1 MHKHREHRRLIMAI
15 LIFSFVCMGTPFH
28 PVHAAPKKP
37 SKVFMWSVQGPKSKV
52 FLLGSM
58 HMFRASSYPLDA
70 RIEEAYQSCPKVVF
84 EADLEG
90 PGTDEI
96 RDLMLKL
103 GTYHDGKT
111 LPKEISEKTYALFR
125 ERAQANKLEVEQ
137 FDTYRPWFAALSI
150 ATVELKRLG
159 FTAQDGL
166 DAHFS
171 KEAASDKK
179 KIIYLETARQQ
190 LELLANAFPGKEEDL
205 LKQALEEIAVLEKA
219 SAEMVQAWKT
229 GDAVRMEAFTQ
240 KSLKSFP
247 EVEKKLFRER
257 NKAWTIRISK
267 LLSQEGDV
275 FVVVGAGHLV
285 GKGGLLE
292 MLNAKGFTAVQQ

>member
-1 MHKHREHRRLIMAI
+1 MAI
-15 LIFSFVCMGTPFH
+15 LLFSSICMGIPFYH
-28 PVHAAPKKP
+28 VHAAQKNP
-37 SKVFMWSVQGPKSKV
+37 SNVFMWSVQGPKSKV

-58 HMFRASSYPLDA
+58 HMFKATAYPLDP
-70 RIEEAYQSCPKVVF
+70 RIEKAYQSCPRVVF

-90 PGTDEI
+90 TGTDEI
-96 RDLMLKL
+96 RDMMLKL

-111 LPKEISEKTYALFR
+111 LSKEISEKTYVLFKDR
-125 ERAQANKLEVEQ
+125 VEANNLEVEQ

-159 FTAQDGL
+159 FTAQNGL

-179 KIIYLETARQQ
+179 KMIYLETPRQQ
-190 LELLANAFPGKEEDL
+190 LDMLANAFPGKEEDL

-219 SAEMVQAWKT
+219 STEMVQAWKA
-229 GDAVRMEAFTQ
+229 GDAARMEAFTH
-240 KSLKSFP
+240 KSLKEFP
-247 EVEKKLFRER
+247 EVEKKLFTER
-257 NKAWTIRISK
+257 NKAWTIRISR

-292 MLNAKGFTAVQQ
+292 MLKAKGYTAVQQ

>member
-1 MHKHREHRRLIMAI
+1 MAI
-15 LIFSFVCMGTPFH
+15 LLFSFVCLGTPFY
-28 PVHAAPKKP
+28 PVHAAQKNP

-58 HMFRASSYPLDA
+58 HMFKAASYPLEP
-70 RIEEAYQSCPKVVF
+70 RIEKAYQSCPRVVF

-96 RDLMLKL
+96 RDMMLKL

-125 ERAQANKLEVEQ
+125 ERVEANNLKIEQ

-159 FTAQDGL
+159 FTAENGL

-171 KEAASDKK
+171 QEAASDKK
-179 KIIYLETARQQ
+179 KMIYLETARQQ
-190 LELLANAFPGKEEDL
+190 LDLLANAFPGKEEDL

-219 SAEMVQAWKT
+219 SAEMVQAWKA
-229 GDAVRMEAFTQ
+229 GDAARMEAFTQ
-240 KSLKSFP
+240 KSLKEFP
-247 EVEKKLFRER
+247 EVEKKLFTER
-257 NKAWTIRISK
+257 NKAWTTRILR

-292 MLNAKGFTAVQQ
+292 MLKDKGYNVVQQ

>member
-1 MHKHREHRRLIMAI
+1 MAI
-15 LIFSFVCMGTPFH
+15 LLFSFVCLGTPFY
-28 PVHAAPKKP
+28 PVHAAQKNP

-58 HMFRASSYPLDA
+58 HMFKAAAYPLEP
-70 RIEEAYQSCPKVVF
+70 RIEKAYQSCPRVVF

-96 RDLMLKL
+96 RDMMLKL

-125 ERAQANKLEVEQ
+125 ERVEANNLKVEQ

-159 FTAQDGL
+159 FTAQNGL

-171 KEAASDKK
+171 DEAVSDKK
-179 KIIYLETARQQ
+179 KMIYLETARQQ
-190 LELLANAFPGKEEDL
+190 LDLLANAFPGKEEDL

-219 SAEMVQAWKT
+219 SAEMVQAWKA
-229 GDAVRMEAFTQ
+229 GDAARMEAFTQ
-240 KSLKSFP
+240 KSLKEFP
-247 EVEKKLFRER
+247 EVEKKLFTER
-257 NKAWTIRISK
+257 NKAWTTRILR

-292 MLNAKGFTAVQQ
+292 MLKAKGYKVVQE

>member
-1 MHKHREHRRLIMAI
+1 MAI
-15 LIFSFVCMGTPFH
+15 LIFSVVCLGTLLNPL
-28 PVHAAPKKP
+28 HAAQKKP
-37 SKVFMWSVQGPKSKV
+37 SNVFMWSVQGPKSKV

-58 HMFRASSYPLDA
+58 HMFKASSYPLDA
-70 RIEEAYQSCPKVVF
+70 RIEKAYQSCPRVVF

-96 RDLMLKL
+96 RDMMLKL

-111 LPKEISEKTYALFR
+111 LPSEISEKTYALFR
-125 ERAQANKLEVEQ
+125 QRVEANNLGVEQ

-179 KIIYLETARQQ
+179 KMIYLETARQQ
-190 LELLANAFPGKEEDL
+190 LDMLANAFPGKEEDL
-205 LKQALEEIAVLEKA
+205 LRQALEEIAVLEKA

-229 GDAVRMEAFTQ
+229 GDAARMEAFTQ
-240 KSLKSFP
+240 KSLKEFP
-247 EVEKKLFRER
+247 EIEKKLFAER
-257 NKAWTIRISK
+257 NKAWTTRISK

-275 FVVVGAGHLV
+275 FIVVGAGHLV

-292 MLNAKGFTAVQQ
+292 MLKARGYTAVQQ

>member
-1 MHKHREHRRLIMAI
+1 MAI
-15 LIFSFVCMGTPFH
+15 LLFSFVCLGTPFY
-28 PVHAAPKKP
+28 PVHAVQKNP
-37 SKVFMWSVQGPKSKV
+37 SNVFMWSVQGPKSKV

-58 HMFRASSYPLDA
+58 HMFKAASYPLEP
-70 RIEEAYQSCPKVVF
+70 RIEKAYQSCPRVVF

-96 RDLMLKL
+96 RDMMLKL

-125 ERAQANKLEVEQ
+125 ERVEANNLKVEQ

-159 FTAQDGL
+159 FTAENGL

-171 KEAASDKK
+171 DEAVSDKK
-179 KIIYLETARQQ
+179 KMIYLETARQQ
-190 LELLANAFPGKEEDL
+190 LDLLANAFPGKEEDL
-205 LKQALEEIAVLEKA
+205 LKQALEEVAVLEKA
-219 SAEMVQAWKT
+219 SAEMVQAWKA
-229 GDAVRMEAFTQ
+229 GDAARMEAFTQ
-240 KSLKSFP
+240 KSLKEFP
-247 EVEKKLFRER
+247 EVEKKLFTER
-257 NKAWTIRISK
+257 NKAWTTRILR

-292 MLNAKGFTAVQQ
+292 MLKAKGYKVVQQ

>member
-1 MHKHREHRRLIMAI
+1 MAI
-15 LIFSFVCMGTPFH
+15 LLFSFVCLGTPFY
-28 PVHAAPKKP
+28 PVHAAQKNP
-37 SKVFMWSVQGPKSKV
+37 SNVFMWSVQGPKSKV

-58 HMFRASSYPLDA
+58 HMFKAASYPLEP
-70 RIEEAYQSCPKVVF
+70 RIEKAYQSCPRVVF

-90 PGTDEI
+90 PGTHEI
-96 RDLMLKL
+96 RDMMLKL

-125 ERAQANKLEVEQ
+125 ERVEANNLKVEQ
-137 FDTYRPWFAALSI
+137 FDTYKPWFAALSI

-159 FTAQDGL
+159 FTAQNGL

-171 KEAASDKK
+171 DEAVSDKK
-179 KIIYLETARQQ
+179 KMIYLETARQQ
-190 LELLANAFPGKEEDL
+190 LDLLANALPGKEEDL

-219 SAEMVQAWKT
+219 STEMVQAWKA
-229 GDAVRMEAFTQ
+229 GDAARMEAFTQ
-240 KSLKSFP
+240 KSLKEFP
-247 EVEKKLFRER
+247 QVEKKLFTER
-257 NKAWTIRISK
+257 NKAWTTRISR

-292 MLNAKGFTAVQQ
+292 MLKAKGYNVVQQ

>member
-1 MHKHREHRRLIMAI
+1 MAI
-15 LIFSFVCMGTPFH
+15 LLFSFVCLGTPFY
-28 PVHAAPKKP
+28 PVHAAQKNP

-58 HMFRASSYPLDA
+58 HMFKAAAYPLEP
-70 RIEEAYQSCPKVVF
+70 RIEKAYQSCPRVVF

-96 RDLMLKL
+96 RDMMLKL

-125 ERAQANKLEVEQ
+125 ERVEANNLKVEQ

-159 FTAQDGL
+159 FTAQNGL

-171 KEAASDKK
+171 DEAVSDKK

-190 LELLANAFPGKEEDL
+190 LDLLANAFPGKEEDL

-219 SAEMVQAWKT
+219 SAEMVQAWKA
-229 GDAVRMEAFTQ
+229 GDAARMEAFTQ
-240 KSLKSFP
+240 KSLKEFP
-247 EVEKKLFRER
+247 EVEKKLFTER
-257 NKAWTIRISK
+257 NKAWTTRILR

-292 MLNAKGFTAVQQ
+292 MLKAKGYKVVQQ

>member
-1 MHKHREHRRLIMAI
+1 MAI
-15 LIFSFVCMGTPFH
+15 LLFSFVCLGTPFY
-28 PVHAAPKKP
+28 PVHAAQKNP

-58 HMFRASSYPLDA
+58 HMFKAAAYPLEP
-70 RIEEAYQSCPKVVF
+70 RIEKAYQSCPRVVF

-96 RDLMLKL
+96 RDMMLKL

-125 ERAQANKLEVEQ
+125 ERVEANNLKVEQ

-159 FTAQDGL
+159 FTAENGL

-171 KEAASDKK
+171 DEAVSDKK

-190 LELLANAFPGKEEDL
+190 LDLLANAFPGKEEDL

-219 SAEMVQAWKT
+219 SAEMVQAWKA
-229 GDAVRMEAFTQ
+229 GDAARMEAFTQ
-240 KSLKSFP
+240 KSLKEFP
-247 EVEKKLFRER
+247 EVEKKLFTER
-257 NKAWTIRISK
+257 NKAWTTRILR

-292 MLNAKGFTAVQQ
+292 MLKAKGYKVVQE

>member
-1 MHKHREHRRLIMAI
+1 MAI
-15 LIFSFVCMGTPFH
+15 LLFSFVCLGTPFY
-28 PVHAAPKKP
+28 PVHAAQKNP

-58 HMFRASSYPLDA
+58 HMFKAAAYPLEP
-70 RIEEAYQSCPKVVF
+70 RIEKAYQSCPRVVF

-96 RDLMLKL
+96 RDMMLKL

-125 ERAQANKLEVEQ
+125 ERVEANNLKVEQ

-159 FTAQDGL
+159 FTAQNGL

-171 KEAASDKK
+171 DEAVSDKK
-179 KIIYLETARQQ
+179 KIIYLETALQQ
-190 LELLANAFPGKEEDL
+190 LDLLANAFPGKEEDL

-219 SAEMVQAWKT
+219 SAEMVQAWKA
-229 GDAVRMEAFTQ
+229 GDAARMEAFTQ
-240 KSLKSFP
+240 KSLKEFP
-247 EVEKKLFRER
+247 EVEKKLFTER
-257 NKAWTIRISK
+257 NKAWTTRILR

-292 MLNAKGFTAVQQ
+292 MLKAKGYKVVQE

>member
-1 MHKHREHRRLIMAI
+1 MAI
-15 LIFSFVCMGTPFH
+15 LLFSFVCLGTPFY
-28 PVHAAPKKP
+28 PVHAAQKNP

-58 HMFRASSYPLDA
+58 HMFKAAAYPLEP
-70 RIEEAYQSCPKVVF
+70 RIEKAYQSCPRVVF

-96 RDLMLKL
+96 RDMMLKL

-125 ERAQANKLEVEQ
+125 ERVEANNLKVEQ

-159 FTAQDGL
+159 FTAQNGL

-171 KEAASDKK
+171 DEAVSDKK

-190 LELLANAFPGKEEDL
+190 LDLLANAFPGKEEDL

-219 SAEMVQAWKT
+219 SAEMVQAWKA
-229 GDAVRMEAFTQ
+229 GDAARMEAFTQ
-240 KSLKSFP
+240 KSLKEFP
-247 EVEKKLFRER
+247 EVEKKLFTER
-257 NKAWTIRISK
+257 NKAWTTRILR

-292 MLNAKGFTAVQQ
+292 MLKAKGYKVVQE

>member
-1 MHKHREHRRLIMAI
+1 MAI
-15 LIFSFVCMGTPFH
+15 LLLSFVCLGTPFY

-37 SKVFMWSVQGPKSKV
+37 SNVFMWSVQGPKSKI

-58 HMFRASSYPLDA
+58 HMFKAASYPLDP
-70 RIEEAYQSCPKVVF
+70 RIEKAYQSCPRVVF

-96 RDLMLKL
+96 RDMMLKL

-111 LPKEISEKTYALFR
+111 LPKEISEKTYALFKD
-125 ERAQANKLEVEQ
+125 RAQANNLKVEQ

-159 FTAQDGL
+159 FTAQNGL

-171 KEAASDKK
+171 QEAASDKK
-179 KIIYLETARQQ
+179 KMIYLETARQQ
-190 LELLANAFPGKEEDL
+190 LDLLANAFPGKEEDL
-205 LKQALEEIAVLEKA
+205 LKQALEEITVLEKA
-219 SAEMVQAWKT
+219 SAEMVQAWKA
-229 GDAVRMEAFTQ
+229 GDAARMEAFTQ
-240 KSLKSFP
+240 KSLKEFP
-247 EVEKKLFRER
+247 EVEKKLFTER
-257 NKAWTIRISK
+257 NKAWTIRISR

-292 MLNAKGFTAVQQ
+292 RLKAKGFTAVQQ

>member
-1 MHKHREHRRLIMAI
+1 MTI
-15 LIFSFVCMGTPFH
+15 LLFSFVCLGTPFY
-28 PVHAAPKKP
+28 PVHAAQKNP
-37 SKVFMWSVQGPKSKV
+37 SNVFMWSVQGPKSKV

-58 HMFRASSYPLDA
+58 HMFKAASYPLDA
-70 RIEEAYQSCPKVVF
+70 RIEKAYQSCPRVVF

-90 PGTDEI
+90 PGTNEI
-96 RDLMLKL
+96 RDMMLKL

-111 LPKEISEKTYALFR
+111 LPKEISEKTYALFK
-125 ERAQANKLEVEQ
+125 ERVEANNLKVEQ

-150 ATVELKRLG
+150 AVVELKRLG
-159 FTAQDGL
+159 FTAENGL

-171 KEAASDKK
+171 DEAVSDKK
-179 KIIYLETARQQ
+179 KMIYLETARQQ
-190 LELLANAFPGKEEDL
+190 LDLLANALPGKEEDL

-219 SAEMVQAWKT
+219 STEMVQAWKA
-229 GDAVRMEAFTQ
+229 GDAARMEAFTQ
-240 KSLKSFP
+240 KSLKEFP
-247 EVEKKLFRER
+247 EVEKKLFTER
-257 NKAWTIRISK
+257 NKAWTTRILR

-292 MLNAKGFTAVQQ
+292 MLKAKGYKVVQE

>member
-1 MHKHREHRRLIMAI
+1 MAI
-15 LIFSFVCMGTPFH
+15 LLFSFVCLGTPFY

-37 SKVFMWSVQGPKSKV
+37 SNVFMWSVQGPKSKI

-58 HMFRASSYPLDA
+58 HMFKAASYPLDP
-70 RIEEAYQSCPKVVF
+70 RIEKAYQSCPRVVF

-96 RDLMLKL
+96 RDMMLKL

-111 LPKEISEKTYALFR
+111 LPKEISEKTYALFKD
-125 ERAQANKLEVEQ
+125 RAQANNLKVEQ

-159 FTAQDGL
+159 FTAQNGL

-171 KEAASDKK
+171 QEAASDKK
-179 KIIYLETARQQ
+179 KMIYLETARQQ
-190 LELLANAFPGKEEDL
+190 LDLLANAFPGKEEDL
-205 LKQALEEIAVLEKA
+205 LKQALEEITVLEKA
-219 SAEMVQAWKT
+219 SAEMVQAWKA
-229 GDAVRMEAFTQ
+229 GDAARMEAFTQ
-240 KSLKSFP
+240 KSLKEFP
-247 EVEKKLFRER
+247 EVEKKLFTER
-257 NKAWTIRISK
+257 NKAWTIRISR

-292 MLNAKGFTAVQQ
+292 RLKAKGFTAVQQ

>member
-1 MHKHREHRRLIMAI
+1 MHERYEQWRLIMAI
-15 LIFSFVCMGTPFH
+15 LLFSFVCLGTPFY
-28 PVHAAPKKP
+28 PVHAAQKNP
-37 SKVFMWSVQGPKSKV
+37 SNVFMWSVQGPKSKV

-58 HMFRASSYPLDA
+58 HMFKAASYPLEP
-70 RIEEAYQSCPKVVF
+70 RIEKAYQSCPRVVF

-96 RDLMLKL
+96 RDMMLKL

-111 LPKEISEKTYALFR
+111 LSKEISEKTYALFR
-125 ERAQANKLEVEQ
+125 ERVEANNLKVEQ

-159 FTAQDGL
+159 FTAQNGL

-171 KEAASDKK
+171 DEAVSDKK
-179 KIIYLETARQQ
+179 KMIYLETARQQ
-190 LELLANAFPGKEEDL
+190 LDLLANALPGKEEDL

-219 SAEMVQAWKT
+219 STEMVQAWKA
-229 GDAVRMEAFTQ
+229 GDAARMEAFTQ
-240 KSLKSFP
+240 KSLKEFP
-247 EVEKKLFRER
+247 QVEKKLFTER
-257 NKAWTIRISK
+257 NKAWTTRILR

-292 MLNAKGFTAVQQ
+292 MLKAKGYNVVQQ

>member
-1 MHKHREHRRLIMAI
+1 MHREQWKLIMAI
-15 LIFSFVCMGTPFH
+15 LLFSFVCIGTPFY
-28 PVHAAPKKP
+28 PVHAAPKNP
-37 SKVFMWSVQGPKSKV
+37 SNVFMWSVQGPKSKV

-58 HMFRASSYPLDA
+58 HMFKAASYPLDP
-70 RIEEAYQSCPKVVF
+70 RIENAYQSCPRVVF

-90 PGTDEI
+90 PDTNEI
-96 RDLMLKL
+96 RDMMLKL

-125 ERAQANKLEVEQ
+125 ERAQANNLKVEQ

-159 FTAQDGL
+159 FTAENGL

-171 KEAASDKK
+171 QEAASDKK
-179 KIIYLETARQQ
+179 KMIYLETARRQ
-190 LELLANAFPGKEEDL
+190 LDLLSNAFPGKEEDL
-205 LKQALEEIAVLEKA
+205 LKQALEEIEVLEKA

-229 GDAVRMEAFTQ
+229 GDAARMETFTR
-240 KSLKSFP
+240 KSLKDFP
-247 EVEKKLFRER
+247 EVEKKLFTER
-257 NKAWTIRISK
+257 NKAWTTRISR
-267 LLSQEGDV
+267 LLSEEGDV

-292 MLNAKGFTAVQQ
+292 MLKAKGFTVVQQ